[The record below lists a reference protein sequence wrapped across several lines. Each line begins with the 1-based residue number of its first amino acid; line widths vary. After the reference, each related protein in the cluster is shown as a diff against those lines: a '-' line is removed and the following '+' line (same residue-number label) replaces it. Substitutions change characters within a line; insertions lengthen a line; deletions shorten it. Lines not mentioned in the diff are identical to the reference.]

1 MSIIIYACPLQA
13 CNEMARRTIL
23 NVKCKLKRKKDIFK
37 DKGWV
42 GMNGCHSLMLRTNG
56 KNQQHYLIS
65 ILDTI
70 YQFFGTKNEIQFQ
83 W

>member
-1 MSIIIYACPLQA
+1 
-13 CNEMARRTIL
+13 
-23 NVKCKLKRKKDIFK
+23 
-37 DKGWV
+37 
-42 GMNGCHSLMLRTNG
+42 MNGCHSPMLRTNG

>member
-1 MSIIIYACPLQA
+1 MQV
-13 CNEMARRTIL
+13 E
-23 NVKCKLKRKKDIFK
+23 KEKKEIFK
-37 DKGWV
+37 DKDWV
-42 GMNGCHSLMLRTNG
+42 GMNGCHSPMLRTNG